1 MDSVYS
7 TGYFSIATSRSKSSG
22 NLLKIS
28 ATISLRVSSDDP
40 PPPPPPAV
48 PVVRRIE
55 SKTFKYDKVNP
66 LNYRL

>member
-1 MDSVYS
+1 M
-7 TGYFSIATSRSKSSG
+7 ATSRSKSSG

-48 PVVRRIE
+48 PVVSRIE
-55 SKTFKYDKVNP
+55 SKTLKYVEINP
-66 LNYRL
+66 IN